1 MRTLGASTFGE
12 GHMLDSRN
20 VSVLGD
26 GIVSR
31 TREEK
36 FNYKPTQKNH
46 FVLIEEEPDLN
57 GSKREGYGGLSHT
70 GLSPGPGRWSFSLL
84 PHANLPT
91 PLHHRR
97 AAAARRRCCQPPPA
111 AAVTLLI

>member
-36 FNYKPTQKNH
+36 FNYKPTPDEQLL
-46 FVLIEEEPDLN
+46 LIEEEPDLN
-57 GSKREGYGGLSHT
+57 GSKTKGYEGLSGT
-70 GLSPGPGRWSFSLL
+70 EEDCVL
-84 PHANLPT
+84 P
-91 PLHHRR
+91 
-97 AAAARRRCCQPPPA
+97 
-111 AAVTLLI
+111 